1 VSHARYD
8 ASLVTTSDG
17 PRDDA
22 DPVIAAENLRTNRTR
37 AVLGIVVIAVVVAAA
52 GLAIYGKRHS
62 FADALHSVGIWP
74 MLASLLVGVLS
85 VSLTFPPW
93 LVVLRSLGVNMPWGA
108 GARVFFTSQLGKYLP
123 GSVWPVL
130 IQMEAGRARGAS
142 RRTMLAA
149 NLITLV
155 LSCTAC
161 LTLACVLLPLSGAH
175 RLAGYW
181 WLLAGLPF
189 LVASLHPRAVPWLL
203 DRAFGLIRRPPLAQ
217 RLHVR
222 DTVRASAWALA
233 SFVLLGLHV
242 AILALAIG
250 GGGFSTV
257 LLCVGGMGL
266 AVAAGVLFVPA
277 PAGAGVRDVLLTLVL
292 TSRLDTGRAL
302 AVVVASRVILIT
314 ADVVLAGLAALTRRT
329 SYADTGNRG

>member
-1 VSHARYD
+1 MSDARYD
-8 ASLVTTSDG
+8 ATLVTTSDG

-22 DPVIAAENLRTNRTR
+22 EPAIPPENLRSNRTR
-37 AVLGIVVIAVVVAAA
+37 ARLGIVVFVVVVAAA
-52 GLAIYGKRHS
+52 GLAIYSKRHS
-62 FADALHSVGIWP
+62 FADALHSIGIWP
-74 MLASLLVGVLS
+74 MLASLLVGLVS

-93 LVVLRSLGVNMPWGA
+93 LVVLRGLGVDMPWGV

-130 IQMEAGRARGAS
+130 IQMAAGRARGAS

-149 NLITLV
+149 NLITIV

-161 LTLACVLLPLSGAH
+161 LTLACVLLPLSGA
-175 RLAGYW
+175 RALAGYW

-203 DRAFGLIRRPPLAQ
+203 DRAFGLIGRPPLAQ

-222 DTVRASAWALA
+222 DTVRASGWALV
-233 SFVLLGLHV
+233 SFVVLGLHV
-242 AILALAIG
+242 AILALAID
-250 GGGFSTV
+250 GGGFSMV
-257 LLCVGGMGL
+257 LLCIGGMGL

-277 PAGAGVRDVLLTLVL
+277 PAGAGVRDVVLTLVL
-292 TSRLDTGRAL
+292 TSRLDSGQAL
-302 AVVVASRVILIT
+302 AVVVASRVILIV
-314 ADVVLAGLAALTRRT
+314 ADVMLAGLAALARGTA
-329 SYADTGNRG
+329 YADTGKRA